1 MGGGKAGSLGSSSVG
16 AAADTLLDALGTMG
30 EAAVEESIMVFESLG
45 KKRWIEHRALL
56 NQNFME
62 NAPQELKSFLEQ
74 YRDLYYDY
82 SKPLN
87 KLRNQIFANYKTLLK

>member
-1 MGGGKAGSLGSSSVG
+1 MQMTNDITERFVQKMGGGKADSLGNSKSVK

-62 NAPQELKSFLEQ
+62 NAP
-74 YRDLYYDY
+74 
-82 SKPLN
+82 
-87 KLRNQIFANYKTLLK
+87 